1 MENLGI
7 IHDYGRSKR
16 RSRSRFLASYPVDI
30 PANLSI
36 YEKVLGILENYSVE
50 VGIDP
55 IVEEWYRGSKD
66 YETTCIDS
74 KYRAN
79 PDLYPDHPGYKHLWP
94 FQRMAVSFITH
105 RERSILSDQAGLGKT
120 AVAVVATSLERLNK
134 NRVLVLCPKSLKHW
148 WAQEIERWAGPEANY
163 MIMPT
168 KERDR
173 LLANWVRMNLCG
185 YLIAHWELIRLMP
198 QLAAIPWDFIIGD
211 EAHKIKNSATKLA
224 RAYAQLHYSKSM
236 LLTATPMANNPGE
249 IWNLMKEVDKS
260 TPPKGMFMELY
271 TNRSRSPKGYA
282 RISARVRNPDMLR
295 DSLEGI
301 MIRRLKTEVGIQIPR
316 KRYQKVPLFLNEAQ
330 VHAYRQAVHDLLI
343 QLEEEDEILR
353 IPNTIAQIMR
363 LRQIISGLATLPN
376 GKDDSAKL
384 DVAMDI
390 IQGRDKD
397 PIIVFTVFRKTAV
410 ALCNRLKKAGIVH
423 EKMLWFMKPSALAQA
438 VTDFQEGEIPVMVS
452 TIGIGGVGHTLT
464 AADTIIF
471 IDKHYNPAMQEQAE
485 DRIHRATQERPCLI
499 ISLHVNHTVDDLVEG
514 ILQRKRTM
522 TAKVLKSSIQSHL
535 EDSLEYI

>member
-55 IVEEWYRGSKD
+55 LVEEWYRGSKD

-148 WAQEIERWAGPEANY
+148 WAQEIDRWAGPEANY
-163 MIMPT
+163 MILPT

-211 EAHKIKNSATKLA
+211 EAHKIKNSTTKLA
-224 RAYAQLHYSKSM
+224 RAYAQLNYEKSM

-249 IWNLMKEVDKS
+249 IWNLMKEVDTS

-271 TNRSRSPKGYA
+271 TFRSQSPKGY
-282 RISARVRNPDMLR
+282 RRTSARVRNPDMLR

-410 ALCNRLKKAGIVH
+410 ALCNRLAKAKIRF